1 MANLALLIYLTGYD
15 FRLMDWGSKILP
27 QEVYAIVD
35 TGNTL
40 LWICEGKAGK
50 ANRRMSDSWTQSI
63 LEKKISLEP
72 YGIRELPK
80 EVVKV
85 ETNIF
90 EKILALPHQPAGEF
104 LVRVS
109 IPPPAQLLTSDK
121 DLIQTKEPRIITKEP
136 SKALIGMIKLHRTI
150 DVNRA
155 AKLLLIN
162 PDEVR
167 VLLYSLAADD
177 KIKGEFD
184 GETFR
189 IISDVD
195 EFVAALDQQFRQ
207 WGKGEAGGQGK
218 VQ

>member
-15 FRLMDWGSKILP
+15 FRLMDWGSKIHP

-35 TGNTL
+35 TGNAL

-50 ANRRMSDSWTQSI
+50 ANRRMSDSWTQSV
-63 LEKKISLEP
+63 LQKKITLEP
-72 YGIRELPK
+72 YGIRVMPK

-85 ETNIF
+85 EMNIF

-109 IPPPAQLLTSDK
+109 IPLSAQLLPSEK
-121 DLIQTKEPRIITKEP
+121 DLILTKEPSIITKEH
-136 SKALIGMIKLHRTI
+136 SKALIGMIKLHQTVDI
-150 DVNRA
+150 NQA
-155 AKLLLIN
+155 AKLLRIN

-167 VLLYSLAADD
+167 VLLYALAADD

-218 VQ
+218 AQ